1 MKTILEWYEEL
12 PEPIRS
18 QAIANYDP
26 SFYNEEQVSS
36 ISYAIYLG
44 FNWWGTPKSEGLD
57 YWVGIGR
64 KADNGVYNKPQPPLE
79 QSLSDLTKTLEE
91 MKEAI
96 ESVRKAIGNER

>member
-18 QAIANYDP
+18 QAIANYDGEYLVAD
-26 SFYNEEQVSS
+26 SLTNAISRGFY
-36 ISYAIYLG
+36 
-44 FNWWGTPKSEGLD
+44 WGKSPEGQD
-57 YWVGIGR
+57 YWQDIEN
-64 KADNGVYNKPQPPLE
+64 KAEEGEYDPPPTPLE

-96 ESVRKAIGNER
+96 EQVRKAIGNENN

>member
-26 SFYNEEQVSS
+26 SYSEADETSS
-36 ISYAIYLG
+36 KSESIKRG
-44 FNWWGTPKSEGLD
+44 FNWYRSPQENHYWEEVHNKAEAGEYDTPT
-57 YWVGIGR
+57 
-64 KADNGVYNKPQPPLE
+64 PLE

>member
-26 SFYNEEQVSS
+26 SYRNMSEEVKSLSEAFIDGFSWGRSNE
-36 ISYAIYLG
+36 G
-44 FNWWGTPKSEGLD
+44 FTYWNDIDDKAENGDYDKS
-57 YWVGIGR
+57 
-64 KADNGVYNKPQPPLE
+64 PLE
-79 QSLSDLTKTLEE
+79 QSLSDLTKSLEE

-96 ESVRKAIGNER
+96 ESVRKAIGNENN

>member
-18 QAIANYDP
+18 QAIANYDGNVELAENRRSAIQSGFIWYDTPEGQDHWQVVSDKAKEGYYDQPP
-26 SFYNEEQVSS
+26 S
-36 ISYAIYLG
+36 
-44 FNWWGTPKSEGLD
+44 
-57 YWVGIGR
+57 
-64 KADNGVYNKPQPPLE
+64 PLE

-96 ESVRKAIGNER
+96 ESVRKAIGNENN